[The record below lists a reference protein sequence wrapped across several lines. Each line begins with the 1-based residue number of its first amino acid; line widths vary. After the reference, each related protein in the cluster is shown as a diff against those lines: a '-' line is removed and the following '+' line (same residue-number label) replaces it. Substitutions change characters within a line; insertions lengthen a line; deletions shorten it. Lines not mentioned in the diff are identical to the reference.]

1 MPNVRFWLAL
11 PRLFSLHKIC
21 NLLLCCFCE
30 STFLFMPREFR
41 CLQGRF
47 RGLCFASWRCDETAG
62 SWLSLPETV
71 CVGACYAMLCYA
83 VDSAMSARYMYVCT
97 HLCRIYLLSSLCL
110 LLSIKFSSIVNMWVK
125 WGACPAIMTLP
136 FLTGAGCPTSLVTS
150 TEKPLYSIQPHQAL
164 ASSSFVSSEQ
174 LKPL

>member
-1 MPNVRFWLAL
+1 MPNVSFWLAL

-41 CLQGRF
+41 CLQGRS

-83 VDSAMSARYMYVCT
+83 MLLTRLCRLDICMYV
-97 HLCRIYLLSSLCL
+97 LIYAAFIYSQVSVCYCLSSSVP
-110 LLSIKFSSIVNMWVK
+110 LSTCELNEVHAPQSWLSRFLQGLAVRRHWSHPLKSPSILFNLIK
-125 WGACPAIMTLP
+125 L
-136 FLTGAGCPTSLVTS
+136 
-150 TEKPLYSIQPHQAL
+150 
-164 ASSSFVSSEQ
+164 
-174 LKPL
+174 